1 MSKALLQTAQQA
13 HFRYK
18 NALDE
23 KQKQNNKKSVAAIEI
38 EKEIAGLNARKS
50 HLEIAIEHYKKEAD
64 KNAFE
69 AENKENLEL
78 LKLSNS
84 LKRACKEKQEE
95 LDECLEKKRKLLS
108 KSNIKKHYSTVIFFS
123 NFV

>member
-1 MSKALLQTAQQA
+1 MSKALLQNAQQA

-23 KQKQNNKKSVAAIEI
+23 KQKQKNKKSVAAIEI

-50 HLEIAIEHYKKEAD
+50 HLEIAIEYYKKEAD

-95 LDECLEKKRKLLS
+95 LDECLKKKRKLLS

>member
-1 MSKALLQTAQQA
+1 MSKALLQNAQQA

-50 HLEIAIEHYKKEAD
+50 HLEIAIEYYKKEAD

-78 LKLSNS
+78 LKLPNS

-95 LDECLEKKRKLLS
+95 LDECLKKKRKLLS